1 MNKKRET
8 GITGVENNNNN
19 LQKNSIVIKR
29 IVVFMFMFALSGLIA
44 WLGSVFYRNE
54 TDMMIRNIVMVLA
67 GTGIVMFS
75 FVMGEVSGFFVY
87 RNEGRYGRFAV
98 TYLFCL
104 VAAVF
109 LPFLPVAGW
118 PYLVFFVLLGVFSN
132 GMTGLVAGSLCLL
145 MSVHFAG
152 CDYAVFWLYF
162 ISGMAG
168 IMLFATLDEEFRVG
182 IPVLISLLIL
192 ALCLTANVILFAKE
206 KLSIAQ
212 FMIPGINLMICC
224 ILLLV
229 SLKMVSS
236 MVIHR
241 YRDKYMEINDPECP
255 LLVQLKEFSKEE
267 YYHAIHTAYLGDKVA
282 RSLGIDDAA
291 VKACG
296 YYHRIGKLTGENTWE
311 NVSAI
316 CDKYHFPPKTKQILK
331 EYVDPDEKI
340 ISKETIVVLF
350 ADCIVSSI
358 LYLFAKDPKAEL
370 DYEQLIDTVFK
381 KKFETDELWGNEISL
396 GQICEMKKIFIK
408 EKLYYDFL
416 R

>member
-1 MNKKRET
+1 M
-8 GITGVENNNNN
+8 ENNSN
-19 LQKNSIVIKR
+19 LQKSSNMIKR
-29 IVVFMFMFALSGLIA
+29 IVVFMFMFALAGVIA
-44 WLGSVFYRNE
+44 WAGSVFYRSH
-54 TDMMIRNIVMVLA
+54 TDQMIRNVVMILA
-67 GTGIVMFS
+67 GSGIVIFS
-75 FVMGEVSGFFVY
+75 YVMSETNGFFVY
-87 RNEGRYGRFAV
+87 RNEGHYGRFAL
-98 TYLFCL
+98 TYLASL
-104 VAAVF
+104 VSSVF
-109 LPFLPVAGW
+109 LPFLPVTGW
-118 PYLVFFVLLGVFSN
+118 PFLVLFVLLGVFSN
-132 GMTGLVAGSLCLL
+132 GMTGLGTGSLCLL
-145 MSVHFAG
+145 LAENFAG
-152 CDYAVFWLYF
+152 CDYAIFWLYF

-168 IMLFATLDEEFRVG
+168 ILVFATLDEEFRVG
-182 IPVLISLLIL
+182 IPMLISLLVL
-192 ALCLTANVILFAKE
+192 ALSLTANVILFAE
-206 KLSIAQ
+206 ERLSLAQ
-212 FMIPGINLMICC
+212 FMIPGINLMVCC

-236 MVIHR
+236 TVIHR

-311 NVSAI
+311 NVSAV
-316 CDKYHFPPKTKQILK
+316 CEKYHFPPKTKQVLK
-331 EYVDPDEKI
+331 EYVDPDAKI
-340 ISKETIVVLF
+340 VSKETIVVLL

-381 KKFETDELWGNEISL
+381 KKFETDELWGNEITL
-396 GQICEMKKIFIK
+396 RQICEMKKIFIK

>member
-8 GITGVENNNNN
+8 GITGVENNNN
-19 LQKNSIVIKR
+19 LQKNSIIIKR

-44 WLGSVFYRNE
+44 WLGSVLYGNK
-54 TDMMIRNIVMVLA
+54 TDMMIRNIVMILA
-67 GTGIVMFS
+67 GTGIVIFS
-75 FVMGEVSGFFVY
+75 FVMGEISGFFVY
-87 RNEGRYGRFAV
+87 RNEGRYARFAV

-192 ALCLTANVILFAKE
+192 ALSLTANVILFSEE
-206 KLSIAQ
+206 KLSLAQ

-241 YRDKYMEINDPECP
+241 YRDRYMEINDPECP
-255 LLVQLKEFSKEE
+255 LLVQLKELSKEE

-316 CDKYHFPPKTKQILK
+316 CDKYHFPPKTRQILK

-370 DYEQLIDTVFK
+370 DYEQLIETVFK

>member
-1 MNKKRET
+1 MNKKQET
-8 GITGVENNNNN
+8 GITGVENNSN
-19 LQKNSIVIKR
+19 LQKNNIIIKR

-44 WLGSVFYRNE
+44 WLGSVFYRNK

-67 GTGIVMFS
+67 GTGIVIFS
-75 FVMGEVSGFFVY
+75 FVMGEASGFFVY

-192 ALCLTANVILFAKE
+192 ALSLTANVILFAEE
-206 KLSIAQ
+206 KLSIVQ
-212 FMIPGINLMICC
+212 FMIPGINLMVCC

-282 RSLGIDDAA
+282 RNLGIDDAA

-331 EYVDPDEKI
+331 EYVDPDERI
-340 ISKETIVVLF
+340 VSKETIVVLF

>member
-1 MNKKRET
+1 M
-8 GITGVENNNNN
+8 ENNSN

-29 IVVFMFMFALSGLIA
+29 IVVFMFMFALSGLTA
-44 WLGSVFYRNE
+44 WLGSVFYHNK
-54 TDMMIRNIVMVLA
+54 TDVMIRNIVMVLA
-67 GTGIVMFS
+67 GTGIVIFS
-75 FVMGEVSGFFVY
+75 FVMGEASGFFVY

-98 TYLFCL
+98 IYLFCL

-192 ALCLTANVILFAKE
+192 ALCLTANVILFAEE
-206 KLSIAQ
+206 KLSIVQ
-212 FMIPGINLMICC
+212 FMIPGINLMVCC

-255 LLVQLKEFSKEE
+255 LLVQLKEFSREE

-282 RSLGIDDAA
+282 RNLGIDDAA

-331 EYVDPDEKI
+331 EYVDPDERI
-340 ISKETIVVLF
+340 VSKETIVVLF